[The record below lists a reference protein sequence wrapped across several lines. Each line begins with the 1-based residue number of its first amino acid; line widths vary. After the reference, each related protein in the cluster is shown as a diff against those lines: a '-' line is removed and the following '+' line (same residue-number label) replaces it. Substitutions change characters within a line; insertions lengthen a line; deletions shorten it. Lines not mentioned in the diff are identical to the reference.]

1 MRRQFMRIL
10 KRISLLLLSLVMI
23 ISLSGCTA
31 DTNNKDERASFDRF
45 IERQFIETME
55 SDYTTAHV
63 FLEHPENFDVDISK
77 LTVNLGVR
85 LDEESMRN
93 QEKKDADSW
102 AEFKKFE
109 RSKLTKEQQ
118 DTYDIY
124 EFQNNLA
131 REMSDNKFDYY
142 QQLFESI
149 SGIHYQIPTMLAD
162 WSLRNEQ
169 DVKDIISL
177 VNDVLPYLQGAID
190 YTKEQAKRDLLMI
203 DVDAVREYCDNVIKS
218 GENSLILSDI
228 NKNIDTLNLEESVG
242 NAYKEQLKTA
252 FNSSFIPAYQ
262 AVKDLMDEVSLTGN
276 NEEGL
281 VKFKNGKEYYEL
293 LLQNAV
299 GSDKSVMEIKELME
313 DSLDKHISKLQEN
326 VIKNASVREFL
337 TSGGEIPTTKYT
349 SYDEILDDIS
359 AQLFE
364 DFPSVSSL
372 SYNIRDINEEIA
384 SSSGVAAYF
393 NIPPLDGNGIKQLRV
408 NPSTVE
414 VSDLDTFSTV
424 AHEGYPGHMYQYAYM
439 YENIQS
445 PYQKALANSSA
456 YTEGYAVYAQFYAY
470 KYLTGIDKN
479 VLEALKENELAS
491 YDIMILCDIG
501 IHYEGWSLDDFSDF
515 ISEKGINLE
524 EDSLKT
530 QYKQLQANPVAFEPY
545 YVGYEE
551 FMLLKETAQNKL
563 GDKFN
568 DKKFH
573 EAILKSGNA
582 PFTVV
587 ERNVAAYI
595 KSAK

>member
-1 MRRQFMRIL
+1 
-10 KRISLLLLSLVMI
+10 MI

-63 FLEHPENFDVDISK
+63 FLEHPENYDVDISK

>member
-1 MRRQFMRIL
+1 MRIL

-408 NPSTVE
+408 NPSTGE
-414 VSDLDTFSTV
+414 VSDFDTFSTV

-530 QYKQLQANPVAFEPY
+530 QYKQLQANPAAFEPY

>member
-63 FLEHPENFDVDISK
+63 FLEHPENYDVDISK

>member
-63 FLEHPENFDVDISK
+63 FLEHPENYDVDISK

-573 EAILKSGNA
+573 EVILKSGNA

>member
-1 MRRQFMRIL
+1 MRIL

-63 FLEHPENFDVDISK
+63 FLEHPENYDVDISK

-313 DSLDKHISKLQEN
+313 LH
-326 VIKNASVREFL
+326 
-337 TSGGEIPTTKYT
+337 T
-349 SYDEILDDIS
+349 
-359 AQLFE
+359 
-364 DFPSVSSL
+364 
-372 SYNIRDINEEIA
+372 
-384 SSSGVAAYF
+384 
-393 NIPPLDGNGIKQLRV
+393 
-408 NPSTVE
+408 
-414 VSDLDTFSTV
+414 
-424 AHEGYPGHMYQYAYM
+424 H
-439 YENIQS
+439 
-445 PYQKALANSSA
+445 
-456 YTEGYAVYAQFYAY
+456 
-470 KYLTGIDKN
+470 
-479 VLEALKENELAS
+479 
-491 YDIMILCDIG
+491 
-501 IHYEGWSLDDFSDF
+501 
-515 ISEKGINLE
+515 
-524 EDSLKT
+524 
-530 QYKQLQANPVAFEPY
+530 
-545 YVGYEE
+545 
-551 FMLLKETAQNKL
+551 
-563 GDKFN
+563 
-568 DKKFH
+568 KK
-573 EAILKSGNA
+573 
-582 PFTVV
+582 
-587 ERNVAAYI
+587 
-595 KSAK
+595 

>member
-1 MRRQFMRIL
+1 MRIL

>member
-1 MRRQFMRIL
+1 MRIL

-63 FLEHPENFDVDISK
+63 FLEHPENYDVDISK

-470 KYLTGIDKN
+470 KYLTDIDKN

>member
-169 DVKDIISL
+169 DVKGIISL

-228 NKNIDTLNLEESVG
+228 NKNTENL
-242 NAYKEQLKTA
+242 
-252 FNSSFIPAYQ
+252 
-262 AVKDLMDEVSLTGN
+262 
-276 NEEGL
+276 GL
-281 VKFKNGKEYYEL
+281 HFSPNGKEYYEL

-349 SYDEILDDIS
+349 SYDEFLDDIS

-364 DFPSVSSL
+364 DFPNVSSL

-408 NPSTVE
+408 NPSTGE

-530 QYKQLQANPVAFEPY
+530 QYKQLQANPAAFEPY

>member
-1 MRRQFMRIL
+1 MRIL

-63 FLEHPENFDVDISK
+63 FLEHPENYDVDISK

-131 REMSDNKFDYY
+131 REMSDDKFDYY

-408 NPSTVE
+408 NPSTGE

-530 QYKQLQANPVAFEPY
+530 QYKQLQANPAAFEPY

>member
-1 MRRQFMRIL
+1 MRIL

-364 DFPSVSSL
+364 DFPNVSSL

-408 NPSTVE
+408 NPSTGE

-501 IHYEGWSLDDFSDF
+501 IHQ
-515 ISEKGINLE
+515 II
-524 EDSLKT
+524 
-530 QYKQLQANPVAFEPY
+530 Q
-545 YVGYEE
+545 
-551 FMLLKETAQNKL
+551 
-563 GDKFN
+563 
-568 DKKFH
+568 
-573 EAILKSGNA
+573 
-582 PFTVV
+582 
-587 ERNVAAYI
+587 
-595 KSAK
+595 